1 MLLVFFSVKKK
12 NKKHDFKQKK
22 KKIKKYKQKTGRK
35 KQRIQVR
42 GAYIW
47 GVSLRLPDLACP
59 RQIGGPYLDL
69 LADHRASV
77 GRGRSGGRR
86 GGRYGRR
93 GARRRRGRGG
103 RRRGGQGGRRRPDHH
118 RARDPDGPGRRLHQ
132 RRGELRGA
140 AGDTAR
146 RTGAGGRARRLRRRH
161 LRRDQLLRRRR
172 ILFNETCFFI
182 R

>member
-1 MLLVFFSVKKK
+1 M
-12 NKKHDFKQKK
+12 
-22 KKIKKYKQKTGRK
+22 
-35 KQRIQVR
+35 R

-86 GGRYGRR
+86 GGGDRRR
-93 GARRRRGRGG
+93 GARRRRGRGR
-103 RRRGGQGGRRRPDHH
+103 RRRGGQGRRRPDHH
-118 RARDPDGPGRRLHQ
+118 RAGHPDGPGRRLHQ

-140 AGDTAR
+140 AGAAAR
-146 RTGAGGRARRLRRRH
+146 CTGAGSRARRLRRRH
-161 LRRDQLLRRRR
+161 LRRDQLLRRWR
-172 ILFNETCFFI
+172 ILFNETCFFFV
-182 R
+182 RKRDTTGQTGYARFSREPLF